1 MKTAICVLSG
11 GLDSS
16 VAMMIALAEG
26 YTIPLAITFDY
37 GQRAAPAEI
46 RQSKALCDHFKVP
59 HRTLSLPWFS
69 EISKSRLTQ
78 KETELPQLLQSQLN
92 NNEVCEASKNA
103 VWVPNRNGILI
114 EIAAGYAESL
124 EASSVIVGFNR
135 EEAATFPDNSI
146 SYLVAIEKALFYS
159 TKNHVK
165 VICPTRTLDKK
176 QIVRLAKERNF
187 PFELLW
193 SCYQN
198 GNKMCGK
205 CESCQ
210 RLKRAAN
217 GQMVGWENYFED
229 ASLSG

>member
-1 MKTAICVLSG
+1 
-11 GLDSS
+11 
-16 VAMMIALAEG
+16 
-26 YTIPLAITFDY
+26 
-37 GQRAAPAEI
+37 
-46 RQSKALCDHFKVP
+46 
-59 HRTLSLPWFS
+59 
-69 EISKSRLTQ
+69 LT
-78 KETELPQLLQSQLN
+78 
-92 NNEVCEASKNA
+92 V
-103 VWVPNRNGILI
+103 
-114 EIAAGYAESL
+114 AAGYAESL